1 MNKIISILN
10 HKGGVGKTTTTVNL
24 GAALRDRGYKVLL
37 IDLDGQTNLTES
49 VGLSTELPDNIYN
62 AMKGETSLHI
72 YIQNDLAI
80 VPACLDLAAVETEL
94 INEPGRE
101 LILRSLLDKAK
112 KAFDYILIDCPP
124 SLSLLTL
131 NALTASDSVIIPV
144 QAQFLAMRGMAK
156 LMQVI
161 DKVRN
166 RLNPT
171 LSIQGILITQFDS
184 RKNLNR
190 NVDDVIRESFK
201 EKVFNTH
208 IRSNVSLAEAPTCG
222 TDIFLYAPRSAGAA
236 DYSKL
241 AEEITL

>member
-1 MNKIISILN
+1 
-10 HKGGVGKTTTTVNL
+10 
-24 GAALRDRGYKVLL
+24 
-37 IDLDGQTNLTES
+37 
-49 VGLSTELPDNIYN
+49 
-62 AMKGETSLHI
+62 
-72 YIQNDLAI
+72 
-80 VPACLDLAAVETEL
+80 
-94 INEPGRE
+94 
-101 LILRSLLDKAK
+101 
-112 KAFDYILIDCPP
+112 
-124 SLSLLTL
+124 
-131 NALTASDSVIIPV
+131 
-144 QAQFLAMRGMAK
+144 MRGMAK

-208 IRSNVSLAEAPTCG
+208 IRSNVSLAEAPTFG